1 MVLKNFNVKITKKIL
16 PFKKTIKVDSDKSLS
31 IRSVIIGSISQGVSL
46 VRNILESDDVRDTIS
61 ACRKLGVKISK
72 IKKGRYKIFGNGLGS
87 YSIKKNAKLYFGNS
101 GTASRLLLGVLS
113 TNPNIEV
120 NIYGD
125 KSLNKRSM
133 KNLISILSN
142 FGASFLPKKKNKFS
156 FKACFIKH
164 ARWN

>member
-31 IRSVIIGSISQGVSL
+31 IRSIIIGSISQGVSL

-61 ACRKLGVKISK
+61 VCRKLGVKISK
-72 IKKGRYKIFGNGLGS
+72 IKKEV
-87 YSIKKNAKLYFGNS
+87 IKFLEMALDLIQLKNAKLYLETR
-101 GTASRLLLGVLS
+101 TASRLLLGVLS

-120 NIYGD
+120 NISGD
-125 KSLNKRSM
+125 NSLNKRSM
-133 KNLISILSN
+133 KNLINILSN
-142 FGASFLPKKKNKFS
+142 FGASFLPKKNKFS
-156 FKACFIKH
+156 FKTCFIKH